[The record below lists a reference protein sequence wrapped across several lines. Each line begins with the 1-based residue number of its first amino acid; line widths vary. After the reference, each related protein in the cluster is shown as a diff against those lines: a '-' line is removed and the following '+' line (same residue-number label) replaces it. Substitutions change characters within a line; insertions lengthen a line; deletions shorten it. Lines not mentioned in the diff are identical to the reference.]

1 MKLPAL
7 TASVLLLWLSTS
19 ATATESDDESTIPT
33 STGRHLLSN
42 QQQMQEQPQM
52 MMQLQGLANNVPL
65 KDAERR
71 VWVQYKDGEHDAC
84 MRSMDAFTFTRSRSS
99 AGGELLPPVK
109 MHYDFAESNTFVVT
123 ATDEEIEILQADPAI
138 ENVEPDVERYLMRA
152 IVEEEQVEER
162 HLQQQGETIPYGIR
176 MVQADQAWEQGVTGS
191 GVKVCVIDTGIDSTH
206 EDFVTSR
213 LSGLQQSAS
222 PWQRDGSSHGTHVS
236 GTIAAARNN
245 GRGVVGVAPD
255 AEIYTIRVFAGSNG
269 NDYIWASGLVD
280 AVNRC
285 KAAGARV
292 VNMSLGGTRS
302 SSAENRAFERLFQ
315 EGMLI
320 VAAAGN
326 DGDTS
331 YNYPASYDGIIS
343 VAAVDSNKRV
353 AGFSQKNNR
362 VDLAAPGVSVLSTIP
377 MRQGASPYGR
387 KNGTSMA
394 SPHVAGVAALL
405 FSFKPDATTTEIRDA
420 MQQSAED
427 LGGSGR
433 DNSYGEGLVLAMRAL
448 EVLNGGPLSGPGQGP
463 TTPGSCASG
472 EIFVEIELQ
481 TDNYAEE
488 TSVALTRSDGT
499 ALVTGTALDSNRAY
513 AARRCVSA
521 NDCYT
526 FTITDSEGD
535 GICCEFGQGSF
546 DVNVDGQRV
555 GGGGDFGF
563 ENSVSF
569 GQCTPPSVD
578 VGLFLRTDAF
588 PGETR
593 VTLTNQ
599 STGERLWSYSFP
611 EANTNYG
618 ATVSV
623 DPRDCYAFEVTDT
636 YADGLCCD
644 YGTGKFDLSYNGL
657 VVKSGAEFGSSVTY
671 ALGEGC

>member
-1 MKLPAL
+1 LKKKKTKMKLPAL
-7 TASVLLLWLSTS
+7 TASILLLWLSTS
-19 ATATESDDESTIPT
+19 ATATENDDESTIPT
-33 STGRHLLSN
+33 STGPHLRSN
-42 QQQMQEQPQM
+42 QKQKQMEP
-52 MMQLQGLANNVPL
+52 QGLASSVPL
-65 KDAERR
+65 KDVERR
-71 VWVQYKDGEHDAC
+71 VWVQYKDGAHDAC
-84 MRSMDAFTFTRSRSS
+84 MHSMEAFTSTKSRSG
-99 AGGELLPPVK
+99 AGELLPPVK

-123 ATDEEIEILQADPAI
+123 ANDEEIEMLQADPAI
-138 ENVEPDVERYLMRA
+138 ENVELDVERYLMRA
-152 IVEEEQVEER
+152 IEEEQVEER
-162 HLQQQGETIPYGIR
+162 ELQQQGETVPFGIR

-191 GVKVCVIDTGIDSTH
+191 GVKVCVIDSGIDATH

-213 LSGLQQSAS
+213 LSGLQLAAS

-255 AEIYTIRVFAGSNG
+255 AEIYTIRVFAGSSG
-269 NDYIWASGLVD
+269 NEYIWASGLVD

-292 VNMSLGGTRS
+292 VNMSLGGTRA
-302 SSAENRAFERLFQ
+302 SSAENNAFERLFQ

-326 DGDTS
+326 DGDTAF
-331 YNYPASYDGIIS
+331 NYPASYNGITS
-343 VAAVDSNKRV
+343 VAAIDSNKRV

-362 VDLAAPGVSVLSTIP
+362 VDLAAPGVSVLSTVP

-405 FSFKPDATTTEIRDA
+405 FSFKPDATATEIRDA

-427 LGGSGR
+427 LGASGR
-433 DNSYGEGLVLAMRAL
+433 DNSYGDGLVLAMRAL
-448 EVLNGGPLSGPGQGP
+448 EILNGGPLSDPGQDP
-463 TTPGSCASG
+463 TAPGSCGTG
-472 EIFVEIELQ
+472 EIFIEIELQ

-488 TSVALTRSDGT
+488 TSLALTRSDGT
-499 ALVTGTALDSNRAY
+499 KLVTGTDLDNNRAY
-513 AARRCVSA
+513 AARRCDPA

-535 GICCEFGQGSF
+535 GICCGFGQGSF

-555 GGGGDFGF
+555 GGGGDFGS

-578 VGLFLRTDAF
+578 VNLFLRTDAY
-588 PGETR
+588 PEETR

-599 STGERLWSYSFP
+599 STGERLWSFRFP

-618 ATVSV
+618 TTVSV
-623 DPRDCYAFEVTDT
+623 DPRGCYVFEVTDAD
-636 YADGLCCD
+636 ADGLCCQ
-644 YGTGKFDLSYNGL
+644 YGSGRFRLSYDG
-657 VVKSGAEFGSSVTY
+657 VAVKSGAEFGSSVSY